1 MQATL
6 ISLFPDSCRL
16 DNVLIVS
23 LGEEGTHSKCIL
35 SSMET

>member
-23 LGEEGTHSKCIL
+23 LGKECTRSKCIL
-35 SSMET
+35 SSMKT